1 MVGFW
6 QLFHGWKCWR
16 EAHEG
21 ASSLNVQIN
30 FATHMGVHGGY
41 SVPDGYNMLQ
51 QLASPTNE
59 AQFFLENCEAM
70 RIFWPWHD
78 RHDIA

>member
-6 QLFHGWKCWR
+6 QLFHGWKGWR

-41 SVPDGYNMLQ
+41 SLPDGYNMLQ
-51 QLASPTNE
+51 LAT
-59 AQFFLENCEAM
+59 
-70 RIFWPWHD
+70 I
-78 RHDIA
+78 